1 MHWIALAV
9 IALALNSTRKPKIR
23 RDVAVIFEPGTPN
36 IEANW
41 FPTAEGSI
49 SHMWH

>member
-1 MHWIALAV
+1 MLIALVV
-9 IALALNSTRKPKIR
+9 IALAINSTRKKPR

-41 FPTAEGSI
+41 FSTADGLI
-49 SHMWH
+49 STMWH